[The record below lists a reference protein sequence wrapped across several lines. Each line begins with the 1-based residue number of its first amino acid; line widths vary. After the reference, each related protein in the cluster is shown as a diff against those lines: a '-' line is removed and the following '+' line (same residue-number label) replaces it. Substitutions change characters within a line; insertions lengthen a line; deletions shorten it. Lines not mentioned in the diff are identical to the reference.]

1 MKLSSGAEIDIE
13 LNPEKLA
20 SDPSKLAEL
29 FDSTDI
35 ASLDVSAKQGLFKD
49 LLAVK
54 TNFQDAKASFE
65 GVTTAPPPPP
75 AIAFNNVASNGK
87 MTLAMNE
94 NSYGLACLKEIG
106 TGLAATG
113 KIADQ
118 LYDPVAFAT
127 QGQSGRRLAH
137 EKKSVRAL

>member
-1 MKLSSGAEIDIE
+1 MSTGAAVDIE

-20 SDPSKLAEL
+20 SDPSKLADV
-29 FDSTDI
+29 FASADI
-35 ASLDVSAKQGLFKD
+35 ASLDVTAKAGLFKD

-65 GVTTAPPPPP
+65 GVTAAPPPPP

-94 NSYGLACLKEIG
+94 NSYGLSCLKEIG

-113 KIADQ
+113 KISDQ

-127 QGQSGRRLAH
+127 QSQSGRRLAR
-137 EKKSVRAL
+137 EKETLRAL